1 MEASA
6 IFVGLVMLAA
16 VLDVSWR
23 KIPNPL
29 NFSILGSG
37 LLINTMAFGWEG
49 LWTSLLAVAI
59 TLAVLLFPFALN
71 VYRGGDVK
79 LCMGMSAWLGIKQ
92 GLWVIGLG
100 IIGGGVLGFLILLLN
115 KKSKKKNTVPMAVCF
130 AGAGLWIQR
139 FGIPFSF

>member
-37 LLINTMAFGWEG
+37 LLINTMVFGWEG

-59 TLAVLLFPFALN
+59 TLAILLFPFALN